1 MNKLFLLFTLAFILT
16 ACNEKKQKEESD
28 SNLTDSTEVM
38 EVDLEITEPEIEEI
52 PALNKCYTL
61 KDGNTDAELN
71 LVLEDGVVTGNL
83 TYTGDVSRTG
93 SLTGDFSG
101 DTLVMSYKFSEN
113 GQTKVEEMIL
123 LEDKDKFTLQLG
135 STEMVENDG
144 FKTIKDKSS
153 VTFEDPVFK
162 KYDCLQE

>member
-1 MNKLFLLFTLAFILT
+1 
-16 ACNEKKQKEESD
+16 
-28 SNLTDSTEVM
+28 
-38 EVDLEITEPEIEEI
+38 
-52 PALNKCYTL
+52 
-61 KDGNTDAELN
+61 
-71 LVLEDGVVTGNL
+71 
-83 TYTGDVSRTG
+83 
-93 SLTGDFSG
+93 
-101 DTLVMSYKFSEN
+101 MSYKFSEN

-153 VTFEDPVFK
+153 VTFEGPVFK